1 MARPF
6 PLAYRPFTLHHGA
19 GWWGQAQQRP
29 KLEADALRRKRQ
41 VMLRKPR
48 DLM

>member
-19 GWWGQAQQRP
+19 GCWGQAQRP
-29 KLEADALRRKRQ
+29 NVEADALRGKRQ